1 MAKKQD
7 ILRNQSSG
15 FYQDLILRIKLIIR
29 LMGDRRV
36 STWLKIIPIGA
47 LIYLIS
53 PIDLI
58 PGAVIPFI
66 GALDDAAVLWIGAT
80 LFVTLCPE
88 EVVQEH
94 MSSLQKVIPSTWRNT
109 TKQDE
114 TEEVIDA
121 EAHEVS
127 QDH

>member
-36 STWLKIIPIGA
+36 STWLKLIPIGA

-80 LFVTLCPE
+80 LFVNLCPE

-94 MSSLQKVIPSTWRNT
+94 MSSLQKVIPGTWRNT

>member
-36 STWLKIIPIGA
+36 STWLKLIPIGA

-127 QDH
+127 EDH